1 MPSPDPKPQIQF
13 ERVFREL
20 QSILKRQPDIGV
32 LEIISDRILERRAI
46 FDPSSRRRKPKPEV
60 VIVFGYVFLLAF
72 IFAAFNFK

>member
-1 MPSPDPKPQIQF
+1 MPSPDSKPQIQF

-46 FDPSSRRRKPKPEV
+46 FDPSSRRKPKPEV
-60 VIVFGYVFLLAF
+60 VIVFGYAFLLAV
-72 IFAAFNFK
+72 IFAAFNLK